1 MGKAIVISGTPGV
14 GKSSVA
20 KELARILGAKYLNLS
35 DFVIKEKLYLGYDD
49 KVNSYIIDEE
59 LVRRRIN
66 EYIESLRGL
75 VIIDSHYGEIINDK
89 LVEKIFVL
97 RLNPNELLRR
107 LKGKGWSDEKIRENV
122 EAELL
127 GICTYNALQEHP
139 KDKVCEIDVT
149 NKDIS
154 DVIKLILRIL
164 KGDGECKT
172 FIDWLSDANIGEIL
186 EYVSRREYINE

>member
-164 KGDGECKT
+164 KGDGECKI
-172 FIDWLSDANIGEIL
+172 FVDWLSDVNVGEIL